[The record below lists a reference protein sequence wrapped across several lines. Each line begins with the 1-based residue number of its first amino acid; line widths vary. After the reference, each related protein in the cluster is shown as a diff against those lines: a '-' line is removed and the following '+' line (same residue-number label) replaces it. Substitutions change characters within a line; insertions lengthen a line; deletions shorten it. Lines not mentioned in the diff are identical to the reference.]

1 MSLSNESN
9 QDSHPP
15 EFQALH
21 NRIDDVAGTM
31 IQCFVKQGRYM
42 NSRFNSVRLMV
53 LVNLVIAIYVL
64 FQVN

>member
-1 MSLSNESN
+1 MSLSNEPNEEYHS
-9 QDSHPP
+9 P
-15 EFQALH
+15 EFQSLH

-53 LVNLVIAIYVL
+53 LVNLVISIYVL